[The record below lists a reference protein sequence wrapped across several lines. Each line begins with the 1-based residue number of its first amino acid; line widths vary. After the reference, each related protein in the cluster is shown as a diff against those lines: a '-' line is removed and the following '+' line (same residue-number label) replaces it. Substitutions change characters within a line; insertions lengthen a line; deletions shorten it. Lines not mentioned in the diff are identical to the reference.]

1 MTFSIKNILIFFLL
15 MLPLANFPQLFNLGE
30 DLGSIYISIFIF
42 IIFCFWVMSDG
53 NIKLP
58 TRKVNKILLS
68 IIMIGIFLDIIA
80 IITSTVPIQEGILV
94 LLTFSLP
101 KLLFLYLIIIIAE
114 RISLNQASHIINIFA
129 FLMILSVLI
138 SPLFYPLNP
147 IPEFIF
153 YDGGSRFAGFHF
165 ELVNF
170 SFSILIGFFIFS
182 LRYKF
187 SILFLLLVL
196 IFLYFLASSNAFY
209 PFALL
214 CIFGALI
221 GKFRLK
227 LTSRFFIVGILLLT
241 PIIGLFLDYFEFLE
255 IFALRET
262 TSFSL
267 EGSALFIRLYPWA
280 LAMEHFIGNFL
291 SLPIGLGMLNLSPFI
306 EDKSNLFGGTGITA
320 IIAEYGFLSV
330 PIFYFF
336 YQYFRLIAQN
346 ILQIPDANSRICLM
360 AILTLCITYIC
371 IQSGF
376 FNLTAW
382 CLCIIVQT
390 ISIKIF
396 SEKNKYN
403 P

>member
-1 MTFSIKNILIFFLL
+1 MTFSIKNILILFLL

-42 IIFCFWVMSDG
+42 IIFCFWVLSDG

-58 TRKVNKILLS
+58 TRKVNNILLS

>member
-1 MTFSIKNILIFFLL
+1 MTFSIKNILILFLL

-42 IIFCFWVMSDG
+42 IIFCFWVLSDG

>member
-1 MTFSIKNILIFFLL
+1 MTFSIKNILVLFLL

-30 DLGSIYISIFIF
+30 DLGSIYISILIF
-42 IIFCFWVMSDG
+42 IIFCFWVMAEG

-68 IIMIGIFLDIIA
+68 IIMVGIFLDIIA
-80 IITSTVPIQEGILV
+80 IITSTVPVQEGILV

-114 RISLNQASHIINIFA
+114 RISLNQATQIIYIFA
-129 FLMILSVLI
+129 VLMILSVLL
-138 SPLFYPLNP
+138 SPLLYPLNP

-153 YDGGSRFAGFHF
+153 YDGGSRFGGFHF

-170 SFSILIGFFIFS
+170 SFSILIGFFILS
-182 LRYKF
+182 LRYRF
-187 SILFLLLVL
+187 SFFSLLLVL
-196 IFLYFLASSNAFY
+196 IFLYFVASSNAFY

-227 LTSRFFIVGILLLT
+227 FISRLFIVGILSLT
-241 PIIGLFLDYFEFLE
+241 PIIGIFLDYFEFLE

-267 EGSALFIRLYPWA
+267 EGSALYIRLYPWA
-280 LAMEHFIGNFL
+280 LAMEHFIDNFL
-291 SLPIGLGMLNLSPFI
+291 SLPIGLGMLNLTPFI

-320 IIAEYGFLSV
+320 IIAEYGFLAI
-330 PIFYFF
+330 PILYFF
-336 YQYFRLIAQN
+336 YKYFQFIIQN
-346 ILQIPDANSRICLM
+346 ILQISDANLRICLM

-382 CLCIIVQT
+382 SLCIIVQT
-390 ISIKIF
+390 ISMKF
-396 SEKNKYN
+396 FLENNKNEI
-403 P
+403 

>member
-15 MLPLANFPQLFNLGE
+15 MLPLANFPQLFTLGE

-153 YDGGSRFAGFHF
+153 YDGGTRFAGFHF

>member
-1 MTFSIKNILIFFLL
+1 MTFSIKNILILFLL

>member
-153 YDGGSRFAGFHF
+153 YDGGTRFAGFHF

>member
-1 MTFSIKNILIFFLL
+1 
-15 MLPLANFPQLFNLGE
+15 
-30 DLGSIYISIFIF
+30 
-42 IIFCFWVMSDG
+42 
-53 NIKLP
+53 
-58 TRKVNKILLS
+58 
-68 IIMIGIFLDIIA
+68 
-80 IITSTVPIQEGILV
+80 
-94 LLTFSLP
+94 
-101 KLLFLYLIIIIAE
+101 
-114 RISLNQASHIINIFA
+114 
-129 FLMILSVLI
+129 
-138 SPLFYPLNP
+138 
-147 IPEFIF
+147 
-153 YDGGSRFAGFHF
+153 
-165 ELVNF
+165 
-170 SFSILIGFFIFS
+170 
-182 LRYKF
+182 
-187 SILFLLLVL
+187 LVL

>member
-1 MTFSIKNILIFFLL
+1 MTFSIKNILILFLL

-153 YDGGSRFAGFHF
+153 YDGGTRFAGFHF

-214 CIFGALI
+214 CLFGALI